1 MVEIQAQ
8 IRMAQELRFEFTGR
22 LADQREAKDLMYWE
36 VFDPAKKGW
45 VEPEGV
51 QARHQPAEN

>member
-1 MVEIQAQ
+1 
-8 IRMAQELRFEFTGR
+8 MAQELRFEFTGR